1 MKKSTKILI
10 LTALIFSFTRT
21 VVAQQFPP
29 ANVNVATAK
38 MTSLAPVVWVSG
50 TVVARID
57 DKQLSIQ
64 FKEERANVMNSQ
76 AHLRFLEAEV
86 TRKKQ
91 LVKQELS
98 PATKLDKTISERDIA
113 KGDVIAALAH

>member
-38 MTSLAPVVWVSG
+38 MTSLASVVWVSG